1 MICLDTSFIIDFL
14 KERKEA
20 IEFMKKNTE
29 EVFTTEVNV
38 FEIFIGIYTK
48 EDYEREEAIAIGFF
62 NSIHV
67 ASSNG
72 WGVKSAKILSVLIKD
87 GNLIEENDCFIASIM
102 LANGCER
109 IITRNKKHFERI
121 KGIKVISY

>member
-48 EDYEREEAIAIGFF
+48 EDYEREVKKQK
-62 NSIHV
+62 NSI
-67 ASSNG
+67 
-72 WGVKSAKILSVLIKD
+72 
-87 GNLIEENDCFIASIM
+87 ENPQSF
-102 LANGCER
+102 
-109 IITRNKKHFERI
+109 
-121 KGIKVISY
+121 KGAHEALR